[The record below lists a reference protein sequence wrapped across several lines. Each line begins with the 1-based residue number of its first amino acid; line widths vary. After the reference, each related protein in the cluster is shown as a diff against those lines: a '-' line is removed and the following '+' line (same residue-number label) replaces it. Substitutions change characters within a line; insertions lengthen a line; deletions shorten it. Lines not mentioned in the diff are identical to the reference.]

1 MTTYGSGTLPLA
13 LQAPA
18 WEVWLERYDGSAL
31 LPLTDMVNRG
41 HLYVSLNGLGSCSLE
56 LSLDKLQAAGYK
68 DIPTDSLLEFR
79 RKHGA
84 VKSFSFYKRKT
95 TRTQDGLIVA
105 GMGLNH
111 LLKRRVIAY
120 YTGSSFAKKTAALD
134 DMMKAIVKENCYT
147 EAVDYE
153 DGTTVVPERDYSQII
168 DFTVQPETTLAPS
181 ASVAFAWDN
190 VYETLVKLAEKAT
203 QQGTRLFFEVV
214 RVSDNAFQFQTF
226 ANAYGIDRRGQQIFS
241 AAFGNLT
248 DTELTLDRSNEVNYL
263 YVAGK
268 GREEYRKIEEVQNVA
283 NVQHSPLNRIEGV
296 YNATNTDDNALASV
310 GYQALERN
318 KPLRLFKGQL
328 QDAEGS
334 RYGLDWDLGDL
345 LDAQD
350 GEEEF
355 EIMVTGVEF
364 DFSGGKTSIKG
375 RFQVL
380 DE

>member
-1 MTTYGSGTLPLA
+1 MTTYGTGILPLA
-13 LQAPA
+13 LQSPA

-31 LPLTDMVNRG
+31 LPLTEMVNRG
-41 HLYVSLNGLGSCSLE
+41 HLFVSLNGLGSCSLE

-68 DIPTDSLLEFR
+68 DIPTDSILEFR
-79 RKHGA
+79 RKHGT

-95 TRTQDGLIVA
+95 TRTQSGIIVA

-134 DMMKAIVKENCYT
+134 DIMKALVKENCT
-147 EAVDYE
+147 SDAVDFE
-153 DGTTVVPERDYSQII
+153 DEVTAVPERDYSQVL

-181 ASVAFAWDN
+181 DTVAFAWDN
-190 VYETLVKLAEKAT
+190 LYETLVKLAENAT
-203 QQGTRLFFEVV
+203 QQGARLFFEVV
-214 RVSDNAFQFQTF
+214 RIGDTAFQFQTF
-226 ANAYGIDRRGQQIFS
+226 ADAYGIDRRGQQTFS

-248 DTELTLDRSNEVNYL
+248 DTELTLDRSAEINYL

-268 GREEYRKIEEVQNVA
+268 GREEFRKIAQVQNVT

-296 YNATNTDDNALASV
+296 YNATNTDDNALESV

-350 GEEEF
+350 GDEEF

-364 DFSGGKTSIKG
+364 DFSGNSTSIKG

>member
-13 LQAPA
+13 LQMPT

-181 ASVAFAWDN
+181 DTVAFAWDN
-190 VYETLVKLAEKAT
+190 VYDTLVKLAENAT

-226 ANAYGIDRRGQQIFS
+226 ANAYGIDRRGQQTFS

-334 RYGLDWDLGDL
+334 RYGVDWDLGDL

-364 DFSGGKTSIKG
+364 DFSGGRTSIKG